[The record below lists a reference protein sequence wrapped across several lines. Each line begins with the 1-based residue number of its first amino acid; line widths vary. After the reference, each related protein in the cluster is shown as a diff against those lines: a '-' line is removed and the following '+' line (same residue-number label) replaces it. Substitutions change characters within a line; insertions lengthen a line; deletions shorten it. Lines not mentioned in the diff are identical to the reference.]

1 MARSK
6 SQKIDSFYLDGD
18 TLAKLEAYRAGK
30 KLTTGKHVQY
40 TTAVKW
46 LIDAA
51 LEGVKSL
58 ESDNPLPSILARLN
72 RLEKHC
78 KLP

>member
-6 SQKIDSFYLDGD
+6 SQKIESFYLDGD

-51 LEGVKSL
+51 LEGTAPI
-58 ESDNPLPSILARLN
+58 ERNPLPSILARLN